1 LGDPEPGHPEQ
12 MTEKEL
18 VQELAAVAAAA
29 GTRQLTVDLM
39 HRVAD
44 SGDGFYAIA
53 AALDAINAAAHRLP
67 QYLTSAL
74 HEYAATLDGGQRQLP
89 AIPLPHG

>member
-1 LGDPEPGHPEQ
+1 VTEQ
-12 MTEKEL
+12 EL
-18 VQELAAVAAAA
+18 VQEMADIALAA

-44 SGDGFYAIA
+44 SGNGFYAIA
-53 AALDAINAAAHRLP
+53 AALDAINAATHSLP

-74 HEYAATLDGGQRQLP
+74 HEYAATLDVGLHQLP
-89 AIPLPHG
+89 AIPLPQG